1 MSILAVGT
9 IGIDTVETPFGRA
22 ENVLGGSL
30 SYFAVA
36 ASFFAPVNLVSVV
49 GTDFPEQLWARLR
62 RPGID
67 LRGIVVREGKTFRWS
82 GRYDYDLNV
91 VETLE
96 TQLNTFADFRPVLPD
111 GYDRSRFV
119 FLANG
124 DPDIQF
130 EVVQQVPGARL
141 RVMDTM
147 DYWIRNKPESLVRTI
162 EQVDILLMNESEAR
176 MLVETPS
183 LQTAAKRLLRLG
195 PKAVIIKKGEY
206 GAVMF
211 TDFDYFAVPAYP
223 LDDVRDPTGA
233 GDSFAGGFLGYL
245 ARSNR
250 VNLDTIRRAV
260 VMGTVVASFTVEDFS
275 INRLEKVTPEEIR
288 LRTEEL
294 REFTRFVLD

>member
-22 ENVLGGSL
+22 EGVLGGSL

-36 ASFFAPVNLVSVV
+36 ASLFAPVNMVSVV
-49 GTDFPEQLWARLR
+49 GTDFPPEFWDRLR
-62 RPGID
+62 RPHVD
-67 LRGIVVREGKTFRWS
+67 LRGVVVREGRTFRWS
-82 GRYDYDLNV
+82 GRYDYDLNM

-111 GYDRSRFV
+111 GYAESRFV

-124 DPDIQF
+124 DPDIQL
-130 EVVQQVPGARL
+130 EVLQQVPKARL

-162 EQVDILLMNESEAR
+162 GQVDILLMNEAEAR
-176 MLVETPS
+176 MLAETPS
-183 LQTAAKRLLRLG
+183 LLAAARKILRLG
-195 PKAVIIKKGEY
+195 PKGVIIKKGEY

-223 LDDVRDPTGA
+223 LDEVRDPTGA

-245 ARSNR
+245 ARANR
-250 VNLDTIRRAV
+250 VNLETMRRAV

-275 INRLEKVTPEEIR
+275 LNRLEKVTPEEIR

-294 REFTRFVLD
+294 REFTRFMLD